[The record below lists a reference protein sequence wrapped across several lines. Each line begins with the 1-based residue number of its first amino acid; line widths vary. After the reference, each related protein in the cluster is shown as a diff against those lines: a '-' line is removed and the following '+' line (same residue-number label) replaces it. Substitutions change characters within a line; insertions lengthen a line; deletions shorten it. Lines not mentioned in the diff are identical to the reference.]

1 MFLCFKTNMNKK
13 ISFAASFFLIISL
26 VFLSGCGCK
35 APAPNYQV
43 RLEVWGLFDDSD
55 VMAKVINEYK
65 RRNALVKE
73 INYKKLTVDS
83 YENDLRDALA
93 SGNGPDIFLIHNS
106 WFAKHQDKLAPSP
119 DSVVNAKQV
128 QDTFVDVVSQD
139 FVKESKVYALPLS
152 VDSLALYYNKDI
164 LNQAGISAPPKTWA
178 EFDEAVMKI
187 TKVDTFGNIVLSG
200 ATMGASSDASA
211 GEGKINRATDILTA
225 IMMQA
230 GAEMYNSQS
239 NSATF
244 SDSTQKS
251 LANSGQVPPG
261 QAALSYYTK
270 FANRDNR
277 EYSWNSTM
285 HNSVDSFIEGQSAMT
300 LNYSWLVPRIQSK
313 APKMNLGIS
322 TLPQNIDKNGN
333 GLNVNFANYWGFAVS
348 KNKSTGSDPNV
359 SSGGVQAND
368 EQRVGEA
375 WRFIRYLTMPSS
387 YSQDADFKVAQDPN
401 YDPAADY
408 AEAQKKPAARRDI
421 IDKQKNDI
429 TFAPFA
435 EGNLIAKSWPQPDN
449 LAVERIFDE
458 MIDNVSLKNADPR
471 KAVEQAQKDVNLLI
485 KKDSL

>member
-1 MFLCFKTNMNKK
+1 MHLLFKINMNKK
-13 ISFAASFFLIISL
+13 ISIAASFLLIVTLS
-26 VFLSGCGCK
+26 FLSGCGCK
-35 APAPNYQV
+35 PRVPNYQV
-43 RLEVWGLFDDSD
+43 NLEVWGLFDDSD
-55 VMAKVINEYK
+55 VMAKAINEYK
-65 RRNALVKE
+65 RRNPLVKE

-106 WFAKHQDKLAPSP
+106 WFAKHQDKLAPAP
-119 DSVVNAKQV
+119 DTVVNAKQV
-128 QDTFVDVVSQD
+128 QDSFVDVVSQD
-139 FVKESKVYALPLS
+139 FVKESRVYALPLS

-164 LNQAGISAPPKTWA
+164 LNQAGVSTPPKTWA

-187 TKVDTFGNIVLSG
+187 TKVDTFGNIILSG

-230 GAEMYNSQS
+230 GAEMYSSQS

-251 LANSGQVPPG
+251 LADNGQVPPG

-270 FANRDNR
+270 FSNRDNR

-300 LNYSWLVPRIQSK
+300 LNYSWLIPRIQSK
-313 APKMNLGIS
+313 APKLNLGIS
-322 TLPQNIDKNGN
+322 TLPQNIDKSGN
-333 GLNVNFANYWGFAVS
+333 GLNINFANYWGFAVS
-348 KNKSTGSDPNV
+348 KIKASQSDPN
-359 SSGGVQAND
+359 SGGGGTQATND
-368 EQRVGEA
+368 QRVGEA
-375 WRFIRYLTMPSS
+375 WRFVRFLTMSPSF
-387 YSQDADFKVAQDPN
+387 SQDTDFKVAQDPK
-401 YDPAADY
+401 YDPAAEY
-408 AEAQKKPAARRDI
+408 AETQKKPAARRDI
-421 IDKQKNDI
+421 IAQQKDDI
-429 TFAPFA
+429 MFAPFA
-435 EGNLIAKSWPQPDN
+435 EGNLVAKSWPQPDN
-449 LAVERIFDE
+449 LAVEKIFDA
-458 MIDNVSLKNADPR
+458 MIDDVALKNADPR